1 MARNIPFL
9 FDSHVGGSWGTP
21 YRGFRVVELL
31 NDGTLVTY
39 MMNPTE
45 KLTEL
50 KYMA

>member
-1 MARNIPFL
+1 
-9 FDSHVGGSWGTP
+9 
-21 YRGFRVVELL
+21 L